1 MKFNWGH
8 GIAIFL
14 VIFVVTTISVVVKIS
29 TDEAYDNELVSEDY
43 YGDELKYQEEINKA
57 KNASELSSS
66 VIYRVSKE
74 GVTLTFPSDFDYSKV
89 TGIVKM
95 RRPSK
100 KILDFQ
106 VLVKLD
112 STYKML
118 IPSEKAIQG
127 KWNMVIDW
135 NVGDKE
141 FMYKAKVRL

>member
-43 YGDELKYQEEINKA
+43 YGDELKYQEEIDKA
-57 KNASELSSS
+57 ENAMKLSNSIVYKISE
-66 VIYRVSKE
+66 E
-74 GVTLTFPSDFDYSKV
+74 GLTLIFPHDFDFKKV
-89 TGIVKM
+89 SGVVDMK
-95 RRPSK
+95 RPSK
-100 KILDFQ
+100 QILDFKMK
-106 VLVKLD
+106 VKLD
-112 STYKML
+112 STYQML
-118 IPSEKAIQG
+118 IPSDKVIRG

-135 NVGDKE
+135 NVGDEE